1 MDKIEELLEDI
12 KKLMIVQLVTSGA
25 QAKDIADVLGVDRSV
40 IARIA
45 PAKKFKREPLRQA
58 L

>member
-1 MDKIEELLEDI
+1 MGKIEELLEDI
-12 KKLMIVQLVTSGA
+12 KKLLIVQLVTSGA
-25 QAKDIADVLGVDRSV
+25 QAKDIAAVLGVDRSA

-45 PAKKFKREPLRQA
+45 PAKKFKRELPTQA